1 MNIPPTFL
9 SIIQKQYSSSKLS
22 TTRELTDFFNSCF
35 REIIR
40 VLNITD
46 KVSLPKACLCSGGEL
61 DFGIFKK
68 DKPHIEKNLLCGI
81 EAKGSDPN
89 SSTRA
94 GLKRTD
100 TIKKGISSAYQFK
113 RIYQKLPFFIVTNV
127 IPVSGNAKCMM
138 DLAEGDIIDKFV
150 DVTNIEDL
158 KGFAKKIKQFQ

>member
-46 KVSLPKACLCSGGEL
+46 YQTRAAKTGNMFEYAFWYLVKHKFNFDITDKVSLPKACLCSGGEL

-68 DKPHIEKNLLCGI
+68 DKPHIEKNLVLKQRVQTLI
-81 EAKGSDPN
+81 VQPEL
-89 SSTRA
+89 
-94 GLKRTD
+94 GLKEQIR
-100 TIKKGISSAYQFK
+100 
-113 RIYQKLPFFIVTNV
+113 
-127 IPVSGNAKCMM
+127 
-138 DLAEGDIIDKFV
+138 
-150 DVTNIEDL
+150 
-158 KGFAKKIKQFQ
+158 